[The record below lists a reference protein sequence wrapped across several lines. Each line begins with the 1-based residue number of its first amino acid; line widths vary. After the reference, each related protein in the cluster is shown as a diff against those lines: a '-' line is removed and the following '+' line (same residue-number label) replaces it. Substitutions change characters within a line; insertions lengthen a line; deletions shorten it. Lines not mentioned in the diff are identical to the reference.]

1 VGEGNFGSEVKVYGG
16 SSGLQLQDF
25 SAFPSTFTGGVRV
38 GTLQDING
46 DSSNGS
52 EIIVGQGPG
61 GSNEVKVVEGNSPST
76 VIDDFF
82 AYSTSVT
89 NGVFVGGA

>member
-1 VGEGNFGSEVKVYGG
+1 
-16 SSGLQLQDF
+16 
-25 SAFPSTFTGGVRV
+25 
-38 GTLQDING
+38 
-46 DSSNGS
+46 
-52 EIIVGQGPG
+52 VGQGPG
-61 GSNEVKVVEGNSPST
+61 GSNEVKVVEGSSPST

>member
-1 VGEGNFGSEVKVYGG
+1 
-16 SSGLQLQDF
+16 
-25 SAFPSTFTGGVRV
+25 V

-46 DSSNGS
+46 DSGNGS

-61 GSNEVKVVEGNSPST
+61 GSNEVKVVEGSSPAT

-82 AYSTSVT
+82 AYGTAVT